1 MATDA
6 RKLGFVSLFVLRLFH
21 ATVTDVTKRLC
32 LSQQEY
38 EMIVTFSQH
47 LEKLMS
53 REGLS
58 KAELARRAGL
68 SHVAIGNYLKG
79 RTPKYAELEKIAR
92 VFGLNPDYLLNPDK
106 YSEPV
111 QAADAIANLMP
122 GTREQKDAAFNSAV
136 VVLSGLSSEKA
147 ASYITGPRAILKK
160 AREEKGYTPEQLA
173 KMIGY
178 SKVSMYLDIEEGRSQ
193 MGEKMMIKAA
203 KILGLDV
210 SELMSG
216 SDHPV
221 ERDSAKGTFGA
232 VPDMQLP
239 PGMKA
244 KYVPL
249 IAMAQCGPLMAWDDG
264 GYTGEGYLAFNPA
277 DPRAFAVTLSG
288 DSMIPR
294 IEPGDVALIYPSK
307 PPKNG
312 CVVIARLNEDNGGDV
327 MLKLYQSNGDRI
339 TLSSYNPAYPP
350 MQYSRADFAWIYPVA
365 KITKDL

>member
-1 MATDA
+1 MSGLIFSERLRAQMSAKKITQLIMSEAVGVTQGAVSGWLNGAMPKMDKLLKIAEVLGVEPIELINIDGLRGSIEAADKIASQAGGSSDHQHATFNKILVGGARAMLKAA
-6 RKLGFVSLFVLRLFH
+6 RKAKG
-21 ATVTDVTKRLC
+21 
-32 LSQQEY
+32 
-38 EMIVTFSQH
+38 FSQ
-47 LEKLMS
+47 
-53 REGLS
+53 
-58 KAELARRAGL
+58 AEFAKKVGYKDLGT
-68 SHVAIGNYLKG
+68 Y
-79 RTPKYAELEKIAR
+79 
-92 VFGLNPDYLLNPDK
+92 
-106 YSEPV
+106 
-111 QAADAIANLMP
+111 QA
-122 GTREQKDAAFNSAV
+122 
-136 VVLSGLSSEKA
+136 
-147 ASYITGPRAILKK
+147 
-160 AREEKGYTPEQLA
+160 
-173 KMIGY
+173 
-178 SKVSMYLDIEEGRSQ
+178 IEEGRSQ
-193 MGEKMMIKAA
+193 MGEKMAIKAA
-203 KILGLDV
+203 KILGIDV
-210 SELMSG
+210 SVLMDG

-249 IAMAQCGPLMAWDDG
+249 LAMAQCGPLMAWDDG
-264 GYTGEGYLAFNPA
+264 GYTGEGFLAFNPA

-312 CVVIARLNEDNGGDV
+312 SVVIARLNEDNGGDV

>member
-1 MATDA
+1 
-6 RKLGFVSLFVLRLFH
+6 
-21 ATVTDVTKRLC
+21 
-32 LSQQEY
+32 
-38 EMIVTFSQH
+38 MIVTFSQH

-53 REGLS
+53 QEGMSQADLS
-58 KAELARRAGL
+58 RRAGV
-68 SHVAIGNYLKG
+68 SHVAIGNYLRG
-79 RTPKYAELEKIAR
+79 RKPKYEVLEKLAR
-92 VFGLNPDYLLNPDK
+92 VFGLNPDYLLNPAK
-106 YSEPV
+106 YSEPLL
-111 QAADAIANLMP
+111 AAKEIAKNVP
-122 GTREQKDAAFNSAV
+122 GSQQMKDAVFNSA
-136 VVLSGLSSEKA
+136 
-147 ASYITGPRAILKK
+147 
-160 AREEKGYTPEQLA
+160 ARELTGKLEPRVTEGASAYLTGARARLRDAREKKGWTAAELA

-178 SKVSMYLDIEEGRSQ
+178 SDPGMYIDIEEGRSQ
-193 MGEKMMIKAA
+193 MGEKMARKAA
-203 KILGLDV
+203 KILGIDV
-210 SELMSG
+210 SELMDG

-232 VPDMQLP
+232 VPDLHLP

-249 IAMAQCGPLMAWDDG
+249 IAMAQCGPSMAWDDG
-264 GYTGEGYLAFNPA
+264 GYTGEGFLAFNPA

-350 MQYSRADFAWIYPVA
+350 MQYSRADFAWIYPVS